1 VLPDKKK
8 GELTDLRP
16 EQSDEVAAFHTAKKQ
31 ASSTS
36 ANANE
41 PQRTPTTLELQNL
54 KLYSPLNRCQM
65 STVRPMT
72 AMDLFKFNP
81 CNLDHLTE
89 TYNVTFYLEYLSK
102 WPHLCRVIEGHN
114 GQIEGYRTV

>member
-1 VLPDKKK
+1 
-8 GELTDLRP
+8 
-16 EQSDEVAAFHTAKKQ
+16 
-31 ASSTS
+31 
-36 ANANE
+36 
-41 PQRTPTTLELQNL
+41 
-54 KLYSPLNRCQM
+54 M

-114 GQIEGYRTV
+114 GQIEGYSMIQIERYCLNVCLTLLQSWESWSLHHTRHPSHLIRPAPMSIKTISHGTVMLPL

>member
-1 VLPDKKK
+1 M
-8 GELTDLRP
+8 E
-16 EQSDEVAAFHTAKKQ
+16 
-31 ASSTS
+31 TS
-36 ANANE
+36 AGNST
-41 PQRTPTTLELQNL
+41 TPSVEHHKTDKQKTQLFIAPSL
-54 KLYSPLNRCQM
+54 KM

-114 GQIEGYRTV
+114 GQIEGYSKNLDGRS